1 MGEGGEGAWSSTYV
15 GSRDAVLLEK
25 SIGGQDSVVGLEEHG
40 TITATAEQDGPA
52 AGRVVLDEVGEIVHL
67 AVKDPELGKLLLG
80 ERRSFLLQ
88 VEGRGGEDHLGRCWA
103 RSGRNLE
110 RSAVRSRR

>member
-1 MGEGGEGAWSSTYV
+1 M
-15 GSRDAVLLEK
+15 
-25 SIGGQDSVVGLEEHG
+25 VGLEEHG

-110 RSAVRSRR
+110 ISAARSRR